1 MARAAF
7 ASTSTSAAPLVLAC
21 DTTQG
26 ACSAALY
33 RDGLL
38 AAHIQEMRQG
48 HAEALLPMMAELMD
62 EAGVTPQDI
71 NRLAV
76 TNGPGT
82 FTGVRVG
89 LAAMR
94 GLALALKRPLKTYG
108 TLHMMALATNMESG
122 RHDGPVLVAVDA
134 KRETFY
140 AQAFDAA
147 RVPLG
152 AAQALDG
159 AACWRLVDTQ
169 NTIGLIGSGAVLLAD
184 AAAHETEK
192 RDYRLLTAAPFPDSR
207 ITAAYAAQDENW
219 ADEDADPYKAEP
231 LYLRAPDATLPDRS
245 KFPARQKGA

>member
-1 MARAAF
+1 MPANSSDPSPF
-7 ASTSTSAAPLVLAC
+7 ILAC

-26 ACSAALY
+26 ACSVALW

-38 AAHIQEMRQG
+38 ASQLHPMQKG
-48 HAEALLPMMAELMD
+48 HAEALMPMIETLCDDSGIEMGALD
-62 EAGVTPQDI
+62 
-71 NRLAV
+71 RLAV
-76 TNGPGT
+76 THGPGT

-122 RHDGPVLVAVDA
+122 LHDGPVLVAVDA

-152 AAQALDG
+152 AAQALDA

-169 NTIGLIGSGAVLLAD
+169 NTIGLIGSGAALLAD

>member
-1 MARAAF
+1 MARAA
-7 ASTSTSAAPLVLAC
+7 SAHPAPLVLAC

-33 RDGLL
+33 RDGVL
-38 AAHIQEMRQG
+38 AAHIEEMRQG
-48 HAEALLPMMAELMD
+48 HAEALMPMMAELMD

-71 NRLAV
+71 DRLAV

-108 TLHMMALATNMESG
+108 TLHMMAQAAYSENG
-122 RHDGPVLVAVDA
+122 PHDGPVVVAVDA

-140 AQAFDAA
+140 AQAFGAA
-147 RVPLG
+147 CVPLG
-152 AAQALDG
+152 AAQALDA

-169 NTIGLIGSGAVLLAD
+169 NTIGLIGSGAALLVE
-184 AAAHETEK
+184 AAALETEK

-207 ITAAYAAQDENW
+207 IIAAYAAQDDNW
-219 ADEDADPYKAEP
+219 TGDETDPYQAEP
-231 LYLRAPDATLPDRS
+231 FYLRAPDATLPDRS